1 MKVIEAWPDQ
11 DCLNESGRSETIL
24 ANARIVTGSE
34 CFCGT
39 VRIRNGVIADIS
51 HGTSAAAEA
60 VDMNGDF
67 LIPGIVDVHT
77 DHLEK
82 HVLPRAGMMWDPT
95 SAAIAYDVQIIAAG
109 TTTVFDSLTVGAGA
123 STERQRLLPVMLK
136 GIQQARA
143 HQALKADH
151 FLHLRCDAEDPSLLD
166 IVPQY
171 LDRSDL
177 RFVTIMDDGPHRNLE
192 RFRRIQVYK
201 GRSAAEIENMIAAN
215 KASFAR
221 NQFNRTRLLELCR
234 ERRIACASHDDTT
247 AAHIEEAVAAGSN
260 IAEFPISMEAA
271 RAARA
276 AGMTAIVGAPNIVA
290 GRSHI
295 GNVSVR
301 ELADLRLFDI
311 ICSDYIPASLLRAI
325 WYLPTM
331 PNGPSLPEAVAM
343 GTLNPARTFGFPD
356 RGEIAIGKRADLVRV
371 ADIEGPIVR
380 SVWLRGRRM
389 L

>member
-1 MKVIEAWPDQ
+1 MTVIEVWPDQ
-11 DCLNESGRSETIL
+11 DRLSESGHAETIL
-24 ANARIVTGSE
+24 TNARIVTGSD
-34 CFCGT
+34 CFSGT
-39 VRIRNGVIADIS
+39 VRIKNGVIADIS
-51 HGTSAAAEA
+51 SGTTAAANA
-60 VDMNGDF
+60 VDVAGDF

-82 HVLPRAGMMWDPT
+82 HVLPRPGMTWNPV
-95 SAAIAYDVQIIAAG
+95 SAAIAYDAQIIAAG

-123 STERQRLLPVMLK
+123 NPERQRLLPLMLD
-136 GIQQARA
+136 GIREARA
-143 HQALKADH
+143 HGALRAEH
-151 FLHLRCDAEDPSLLD
+151 FLHLRCDAEEPNLLD

-171 LDRSDL
+171 LDRPDV

-192 RFRRIQVYK
+192 RFRSIHTHK
-201 GRSAAEIENMIAAN
+201 GRSAAEIETMIAA
-215 KASFAR
+215 KGASSDC
-221 NQFNRTRLLELCR
+221 NQVNRTRLLAMCR
-234 ERRIACASHDDTT
+234 ERNIACASHDDTT

-276 AGMTAIVGAPNIVA
+276 ASMTAIVGAPNIVA

-301 ELADLRLFDI
+301 ELAEHRLFDI

-343 GTLNPARTFGFPD
+343 GTRNPAQTFGLSD

-371 ADIEGPIVR
+371 SDIDGPIVR
-380 SVWLRGRRM
+380 SVWRRGQRM